1 MDIVSNEGDIQDNDN
16 NKIVDTVCTTN
27 DIVVDY
33 DDDVL

>member
-1 MDIVSNEGDIQDNDN
+1 MDIVSNEGDIQDND